1 MVITRIASQKG
12 EEREYVEFLIA
23 EAHRSFIAQRSGQW
37 WTVYE
42 NDTRPDGLVTMFERY
57 PLYAKAK
64 AVASARAMAEAFV
77 AKAGA
82 PSVDR
87 CGIPVQN

>member
-1 MVITRIASQKG
+1 MVIERVASPKDA
-12 EEREYVEFLIA
+12 EREYVEFLIA

-42 NDTRPDGLVTMFERY
+42 NDTRPDGLVEMFERY
-57 PLYAKAK
+57 PLHAKAK

-77 AKAGA
+77 AKAGT
-82 PSVDR
+82 PSVV
-87 CGIPVQN
+87 GYVVPVHN